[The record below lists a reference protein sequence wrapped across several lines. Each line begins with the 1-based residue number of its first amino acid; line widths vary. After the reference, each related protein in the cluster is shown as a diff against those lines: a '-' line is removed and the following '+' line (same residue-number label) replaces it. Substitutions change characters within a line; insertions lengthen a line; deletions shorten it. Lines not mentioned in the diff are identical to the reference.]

1 MKLKVTATIEVN
13 SSFNTL
19 DKEELEWF
27 TDCILNNKKD
37 TMLILHSNDIGDEI
51 GSTTEFKYE
60 IIP

>member
-1 MKLKVTATIEVN
+1 MKLKIEATIDVN